1 MNVSRS
7 RRTESVFSRRTRH
20 SPPPQED
27 ATRPGDDGLQGRGAV
42 CPHEERRRGVRA
54 GQTQPC
60 VPTQTRLSPR
70 RLSQRRRWISHRF
83 SHLLPSTYHR
93 PCDLHRLTP
102 SFPFD
107 QQCSS
112 SRSSSRSTA
121 SARGSHGPGGSTGAR
136 RTPTGR

>member
-70 RLSQRRRWISHRF
+70 WINAFSHRF
-83 SHLLPSTYHR
+83 PSTNHR